1 MSTVKSWTVSLPPK
15 MIKEAEKVAKEGSVS
30 KSDLVREALGQ
41 FLETHHWKKLQQEAA
56 QKAKEFSFV
65 SEEEVERN
73 VHESRK

>member
-15 MIKEAEKVAKEGSVS
+15 MIKEAEKVAKEGNVS
-30 KSDLVREALGQ
+30 KSDLVKEALGQ
-41 FLETHHWKKLQQEAA
+41 FLETHQWKKLQQEAA

-73 VHESRK
+73 VHENRK